1 MSRDAC
7 KVMHLRVHQ
16 LCPALAG
23 IALPWPPP
31 PLLPPRYPG
40 VRLHTHLAENDEDIL
55 YMDKAF
61 QQRPLE
67 YVQ

>member
-1 MSRDAC
+1 
-7 KVMHLRVHQ
+7 VH
-16 LCPALAG
+16 CPAPAG
-23 IALPWPPP
+23 SASNPPSCPPP
-31 PLLPPRYPG
+31 THRYPG